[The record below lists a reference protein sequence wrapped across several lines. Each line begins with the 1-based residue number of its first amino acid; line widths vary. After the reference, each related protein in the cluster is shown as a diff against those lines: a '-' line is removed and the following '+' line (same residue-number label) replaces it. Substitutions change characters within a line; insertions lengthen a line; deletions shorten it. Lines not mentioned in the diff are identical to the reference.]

1 MKIDEKF
8 DLDKLFFTSDTHF
21 FHANILTY
29 CSRPFCDVA
38 DQTQQLISNWN
49 SIVPKDGN
57 VFMLGDFVH
66 TGDISSVRNIIDRLN
81 GKIWWILGN
90 HCLQNRH
97 DRQIIKDIVDGRQY
111 DVVTLLLKND
121 NNTRIFMSHYPHLY
135 WPRGCYHI
143 HGHIHSGPNSTSSEK
158 APFHSMRFDVGCDNN
173 SYTPVSYHQLME
185 IFNKQKEL

>member
-49 SIVPKDGN
+49 SVVPEDGN

-81 GKIWWILGN
+81 GKIWWIMGN
-90 HCLQNRH
+90 HILQN
-97 DRQIIKDIVDGRQY
+97 
-111 DVVTLLLKND
+111 
-121 NNTRIFMSHYPHLY
+121 
-135 WPRGCYHI
+135 
-143 HGHIHSGPNSTSSEK
+143 
-158 APFHSMRFDVGCDNN
+158 AA
-173 SYTPVSYHQLME
+173 
-185 IFNKQKEL
+185 